1 MVMIACLL
9 SGDFIAAI
17 PFSNTAFK
25 YQVPTMYVEV
35 QRKKWHRDL
44 VKVLFSFFPPAQPRR
59 RAQRCSPT
67 HYIPTSL
74 PTYLPT

>member
-1 MVMIACLL
+1 
-9 SGDFIAAI
+9 
-17 PFSNTAFK
+17 
-25 YQVPTMYVEV
+25 MYVFNVTALEV